1 MYILVKCY
9 IGFCTLTRTKMDS
22 KKKKKKKRLY
32 LYMEVAKLGNAI
44 SPKVITT
51 KFPLDNLIY
60 SLKPSFCQEDF
71 IF

>member
-1 MYILVKCY
+1 MQESMPH
-9 IGFCTLTRTKMDS
+9 KMHADNGWTHMTVCN
-22 KKKKKKKRLY
+22 KRLY